1 MVLGAQPHLIDPDV
15 NYDAFDE
22 NLRWSFVPN
31 LTRVLVA
38 GTPDPHGLSLSA
50 SPPSSPHTMTPS
62 ISTNKSVHDL
72 PTPEPES
79 PLRSR
84 KPYKFSTLCATVENP
99 NLKDQYGASSV
110 PIYQTATFKGMAGEY
125 DYTRSGNPT
134 RSHLGQF
141 LVPTSVSHV
150 SEGRIHGR

>member
-1 MVLGAQPHLIDPDV
+1 MA
-15 NYDAFDE
+15 
-22 NLRWSFVPN
+22 
-31 LTRVLVA
+31 
-38 GTPDPHGLSLSA
+38 
-50 SPPSSPHTMTPS
+50 PS

-79 PLRSR
+79 PVRSR

-110 PIYQTATFKGMAGEY
+110 PIYQTATFKGVAGEY

-134 RSHLGQF
+134 RSHLGQLQF
-141 LVPTSVSHV
+141 DFPSPMFQREDCTADEADHFQSCRKPSGENLLRISWIRRLV
-150 SEGRIHGR
+150 GHGGPRHHHPSCKTKLHNNRR